1 MNIRTLGTIWASSLF
16 PVRIDSVNFLFN
28 FFNSYF
34 LLSSYYSFYKGRA
47 PEGYSILVN
56 FIGGSQDLNITQLSN
71 EEIVQQIH
79 QDNQKIILHADAPMP
94 KVLGVRIWPRAIPQY
109 EM

>member
-1 MNIRTLGTIWASSLF
+1 
-16 PVRIDSVNFLFN
+16 
-28 FFNSYF
+28 
-34 LLSSYYSFYKGRA
+34 
-47 PEGYSILVN
+47 
-56 FIGGSQDLNITQLSN
+56 LNITQLSN

-94 KVLGVRIWPRAIPQY
+94 KVLGVRIWPKAIPQY

>member
-28 FFNSYF
+28 FFN
-34 LLSSYYSFYKGRA
+34 YYSFYKGRA
-47 PEGYSILVN
+47 PAGYSILVN